1 MCRGASLKGFVSLT
15 ALLSLSLAHKPAGHT
30 YRSDDFAAA
39 AGAEVVACQG
49 WPVDLHGFV
58 VDVTCFIEG
67 DTLLLAV
74 PLGKQNGRENHAE
87 RTNRFHSKF
96 MFSLMFAT
104 KLTKF
109 TSENVIFVNAFHACL
124 LMTNRTFPANFNA
137 IKR

>member
-1 MCRGASLKGFVSLT
+1 MRVSRRQSEGVCFIDSPP
-15 ALLSLSLAHKPAGHT
+15 LSLSLAHKPAGHT

-109 TSENVIFVNAFHACL
+109 YI
-124 LMTNRTFPANFNA
+124 R
-137 IKR
+137 KRHFCQRFSRMFTHDEPDLPSQFQRH